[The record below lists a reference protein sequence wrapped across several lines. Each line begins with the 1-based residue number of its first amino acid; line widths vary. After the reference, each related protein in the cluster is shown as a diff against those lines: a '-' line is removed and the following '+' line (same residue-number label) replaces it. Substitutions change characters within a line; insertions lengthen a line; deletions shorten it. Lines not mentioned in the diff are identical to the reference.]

1 MPATIPLSEAKSSLS
16 SLIKDVS
23 ETGSE
28 YIVTV
33 RDKPAAMIIPMP
45 MPKPKPNSLNAFG
58 ALAGKRPV
66 ASPEEEKASWA
77 EAMEAKHV

>member
-1 MPATIPLSEAKSSLS
+1 MPATIPLSEARSSLS

-33 RDKPAAMIIPMP
+33 RDKPAAMIIP

>member
-1 MPATIPLSEAKSSLS
+1 MPTTIPLSEAKSSLS

-33 RDKPAAMIIPMP
+33 RDKPAAMIVP

-58 ALAGKRPV
+58 ALA
-66 ASPEEEKASWA
+66 EEKASMA
-77 EAMEAKHV
+77 EAMEAKHA

>member
-1 MPATIPLSEAKSSLS
+1 MPTTIPLSEAKSSLS

-23 ETGSE
+23 ETGSK

-33 RDKPAAMIIPMP
+33 RDKPAAMIIP

-66 ASPEEEKASWA
+66 ASPEEEKASMA
-77 EAMEAKHV
+77 KAMEAKHA

>member
-1 MPATIPLSEAKSSLS
+1 MPTTIPLSEAKSSLS

-45 MPKPKPNSLNAFG
+45 KPKPNSLNAFG

-66 ASPEEEKASWA
+66 ASPKEEKASWA